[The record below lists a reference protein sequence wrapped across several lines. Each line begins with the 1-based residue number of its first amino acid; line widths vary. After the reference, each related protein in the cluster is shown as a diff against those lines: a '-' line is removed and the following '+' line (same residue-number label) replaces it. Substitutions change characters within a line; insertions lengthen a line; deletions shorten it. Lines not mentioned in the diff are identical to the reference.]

1 MAVPSWVSAAGT
13 PLSKHTPIA
22 MTTQQLQ
29 ARLAGL
35 ESTVHSLALTSA
47 RAETVESSSIM
58 KKRRS
63 SSHNEASTPT
73 SCDSLVNAWRG
84 SYVDLKASVEQT
96 IRTELH
102 QIRELIEA
110 IRNVPSSTG
119 SQDAGTGDF
128 GSGLQCTSKMTND
141 AIVGSFDSTL
151 FSQMKESVEQN
162 VSKAVGPVLA
172 TVTRFEDKFSAL
184 QTSLQELHDL
194 NTRSTQ
200 RHIPED
206 RSRQRHMQ
214 DRCRQQYR
222 SESRSSEDEVLNSEK
237 MFEKEQ
243 QVVEEILNSTDV
255 LSSLKADTS
264 VYPVVNLVKPPG
276 WVQRIKMC
284 WKPFGPFVQ
293 KMREQQDRKRHGP
306 LASIVDSNYFEVFCA
321 IVIAIHTYKM
331 GRDINA
337 RAKDPFAPEVG
348 FPWGELIF
356 AGYYG
361 FELLL
366 RMSVHGCSFLICSN
380 WKWNWFD
387 LLVFLLSVGD
397 LISEIVLN
405 ETKRSVRWMRTL
417 RMAKLG
423 KFLRTFRVM
432 RCITE
437 LRTILNSL
445 LGSLISLFWSIC
457 MLIIFLYLFGILF
470 AQTVSGYR
478 SFHGK
483 DIGFETEQ
491 AFVMYFGCIQCSM
504 LTLYKSVTGGA
515 DWGPIYHVL
524 EETGSHTA
532 ALFLF
537 FTAFISIALL
547 NIITGLFVDCAMKS
561 ASPSLA
567 VLAMKDQQEGMMVR
581 TELGDMLNR
590 FAGVDDRGIIG
601 PSELQTALLHPE
613 FHSFLGMYLGLHIS
627 DPVGFLEFVKE
638 NRGDSLES
646 VSAND
651 FITACVKMKGVASNL
666 DMQIVAFNTKRL
678 SQLQRKS
685 AIFEKVVVDKL
696 DDIASK
702 LH

>member
-200 RHIPED
+200 RHIPKVPL
-206 RSRQRHMQ
+206 
-214 DRCRQQYR
+214 
-222 SESRSSEDEVLNSEK
+222 SESLFSLGEPSQSRKLHET
-237 MFEKEQ
+237 EQ
-243 QVVEEILNSTDV
+243 PVVEEMFPNTDV
-255 LSSLKADTS
+255 LASLKADTS
-264 VYPVVNLVKPPG
+264 TYPLVNLVKLPG
-276 WVQRIKMC
+276 WINRIENCWEPFQRFVPKM
-284 WKPFGPFVQ
+284 
-293 KMREQQDRKRHGP
+293 MEQQEPTRHGR
-306 LASIVDSNYFEVFCA
+306 LALFVDSGTFEVLSA
-321 IVIAIHTYKM
+321 IVIAVHTFQM
-331 GRDINA
+331 CEAIDARGRD
-337 RAKDPFAPEVG
+337 PHAPEDG
-348 FPWGELIF
+348 FSSWEVVFLCI
-356 AGYYG
+356 YVL
-361 FELLL
+361 ELLMRL
-366 RMSVHGCSFLICSN
+366 IVHRWFFFIGDN
-380 WKWNWFD
+380 WKWHWFD
-387 LLVFLLSVGD
+387 FVLCALSIWELLSD
-397 LISEIVLN
+397 LLN
-405 ETKRSVRWMRTL
+405 DEGGRSYTLMRSL
-417 RMAKLG
+417 RITKLG
-423 KFLRTFRVM
+423 KVFRMIRVM
-432 RCITE
+432 RCVTE

-457 MLIIFLYLFGILF
+457 MLIIFLYLFGVVF
-470 AQTVSGYR
+470 VQSVSSYR
-478 SFHGK
+478 SFRGK
-483 DIGFETEQ
+483 DIDYEAEQ
-491 AFVMYFGCIQCSM
+491 AFVMYFGSIKVSM
-504 LTLYKSVTGGA
+504 LTLYQAVTGGN
-515 DWGPIYHVL
+515 DWGPIFDIL
-524 EETGSHTA
+524 EEVGDYIA

-537 FTAFISIALL
+537 FVAFISIALL

-590 FAGVDDRGIIG
+590 FAGVDDQGVVG
-601 PSELQTALLHPE
+601 PSELQAALLHPE
-613 FHSFLGMYLGLHIS
+613 FRSFLAMYLGLRIE
-627 DPVGFLEFVKE
+627 DPASFLKFVKDD
-638 NRGDSLES
+638 RGDATEH

-666 DMQIVAFNTKRL
+666 DMQIVAFHTKKLSQFQRNRTNFEKIVIKRL
-678 SQLQRKS
+678 DGIDRQLHAFNNKM
-685 AIFEKVVVDKL
+685 
-696 DDIASK
+696 
-702 LH
+702 